1 MPAPAQA
8 SLFAPPAPA
17 QAVTFT
23 REGFHHLAREFA
35 RQAFELQAI
44 ATALE
49 DADGIFRTHAEA
61 AAQDMAAA
69 VNALDRASRAIRF

>member
-8 SLFAPPAPA
+8 SLFAPPAPT

-44 ATALE
+44 ANALC
-49 DADGIFRTHAEA
+49 DAEGVFRTHAEA
-61 AAQDMAAA
+61 AAQDLGEAC
-69 VNALDRASRAIRF
+69 NALDRASRAIRF